1 MGPCGSGSRSCSSL
15 DLDSEP
21 FQLSLQLY
29 FQIVAIGKMSK
40 ILNDPTK
47 GPSEDSEVK
56 VDEVNEKD
64 VGSITQIE
72 HVSGTGQSSVSSK
85 PQDDDGE
92 LLAED
97 VRPAAERRLVRML
110 DMRLLPTIVL
120 IFIMNYIDVSFVIYH
135 DPGTY
140 Q

>member
-1 MGPCGSGSRSCSSL
+1 
-15 DLDSEP
+15 
-21 FQLSLQLY
+21 
-29 FQIVAIGKMSK
+29 MSK

-85 PQDDDGE
+85 LQDDDGE

-135 DPGTY
+135 DSGTY